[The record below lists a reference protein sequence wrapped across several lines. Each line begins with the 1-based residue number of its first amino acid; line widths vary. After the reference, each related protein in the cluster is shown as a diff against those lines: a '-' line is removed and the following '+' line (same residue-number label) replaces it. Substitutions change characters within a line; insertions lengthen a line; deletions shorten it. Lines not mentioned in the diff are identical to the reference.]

1 MVSGAELIFVPI
13 TQNLD
18 GADLIIV
25 PWVKIWSEIKNN
37 FTFKDRIRLIQR
49 PLIIEFDGKD
59 LGDPGKKIQDSNF
72 GLRSLNHR

>member
-1 MVSGAELIFVPI
+1 MKEIFIDQINLVSGAELIFVPI

-25 PWVKIWSEIKNN
+25 PWVQIWSEIKNN

-49 PLIIEFDGKD
+49 PLSIKFDGED
-59 LGDPGKKIQDSNF
+59 LGEQGRK
-72 GLRSLNHR
+72 R